1 MPILSSIFSIGAPSK
16 GVDYSPVFKLLD
28 DINLRRDKERELDQ
42 KLRSEANE
50 IALKF
55 GTDIKGLPND
65 INKTRILFEDT
76 YNNFKS
82 TYQQFQNA
90 GRSADFFGSFQ
101 YLDLVND
108 LQKINSENYKNIT
121 RQEEYKTAQTNINNN
136 NTGQNIS
143 YEAIF
148 NAANNINTLIVPKAN
163 YTGQELTNSGLL
175 DNYSTNL
182 DYAGKPMNNLIAE
195 SNVDPK
201 KAINFFY
208 GLLQIVGSRTV
219 DNTDDVIAYLEKSD
233 VDSETKSKISSWIT
247 TRTNTNELNLQ
258 AWQDAINDGSLFT
271 QDMARNIKN
280 AMINQM
286 MQDSGGV
293 NYNSST
299 KVYSVDELKSY
310 IKKVDNGFNSNLAS
324 IIKNIAEINT
334 NKAEDD
340 QIIGGGRGTG
350 SSNKSDKSDNINVFE
365 NYMNQSASNIKDHVT
380 IVNGLNNT
388 SILYDKASFVPVP
401 PALNDEVKGTKISLI
416 GSLGVNI
423 PLAREYDDEMAPD
436 QQSKIYYNVHAPA
449 DYDDLYSYF
458 KANNYKIDDFFSE
471 EVVKQLKIYK
481 PNNSSGTLIE
491 LNPGISFQNTTGEQ
505 GEAEHWNNSKIG
517 VSDDVL
523 AAMVIGGSYH
533 TEVKDAYIKDG
544 NKATYGYVDFTNA
557 ISGAKTSAPTIDYS
571 GGYFRKVIDN
581 LYLDK
586 KITDEKYKELKSN
599 VKEYADFAKIKDN
612 STELN
617 KYLDNLSNSL
627 MKVMPKEHTPMWT
640 YYYEKKNE
648 KLDMEDLRKMYGAIS
663 ETDDKGN
670 TYNTITPEI
679 PINNLYNSFYQSTVP
694 KSTYSK

>member
-1 MPILSSIFSIGAPSK
+1 M
-16 GVDYSPVFKLLD
+16 
-28 DINLRRDKERELDQ
+28 
-42 KLRSEANE
+42 
-50 IALKF
+50 
-55 GTDIKGLPND
+55 
-65 INKTRILFEDT
+65 
-76 YNNFKS
+76 
-82 TYQQFQNA
+82 
-90 GRSADFFGSFQ
+90 
-101 YLDLVND
+101 
-108 LQKINSENYKNIT
+108 QKINSENYKNIT

-219 DNTDDVIAYLEKSD
+219 DNTADVIAYLEKSD
-233 VDSETKSKISSWIT
+233 VDPETKSKISSWIT

-286 MQDSGGV
+286 MQDSGGI

-340 QIIGGGRGTG
+340 QIIGGGGGTG
-350 SSNKSDKSDNINVFE
+350 SSNKSVKSENINVFE
-365 NYMNQSASNIKDHVT
+365 NYLSQSLSKITDHTT

-388 SILYDKASFVPVP
+388 SILHDKASYVDVPQ
-401 PALNDEVKGTKISLI
+401 ALNDQVRGTKISLI
-416 GSLGVNI
+416 GSLGVNM
-423 PLAREYDDEMAPD
+423 PLARAYDDEMNPD
-436 QQSKIYYNVHAPA
+436 QESKIYYNVHAPEYA
-449 DYDDLYSYF
+449 DLYSYF
-458 KANNYKIDDFFSE
+458 KTNNYKIDDFFSE
-471 EVVKQLKIYK
+471 DVVKQLKIYN
-481 PNNSSGTLIE
+481 PNNSDGTIIQ
-491 LNPGISFQNTTGEQ
+491 LNTGLGFQNITGEQ
-505 GEAEHWNNSKIG
+505 GETKYWNNSKIG
-517 VSDDVL
+517 VSDNVL

-533 TEVKDAYIKDG
+533 TDVKDAYIKDG
-544 NKATYGYVDFTNA
+544 NNAAYGYVDFTSA

-581 LYLDK
+581 LYNDK
-586 KITDEKYKELKSN
+586 KITKEKHDELKSN

-617 KYLDNLSNSL
+617 MYLDKLSNSL
-627 MKVMPKEHTPMWT
+627 MEVMPKEHTPMWR
-640 YYYEKKNE
+640 YYYQNKGE
-648 KLDMEDLRKMYGAIS
+648 KLDMEDLRRMFGAIS

-670 TYNTITPEI
+670 TYNAITPEI
-679 PINNLYNSFYQSTVP
+679 PINNLINSFYQSTVP